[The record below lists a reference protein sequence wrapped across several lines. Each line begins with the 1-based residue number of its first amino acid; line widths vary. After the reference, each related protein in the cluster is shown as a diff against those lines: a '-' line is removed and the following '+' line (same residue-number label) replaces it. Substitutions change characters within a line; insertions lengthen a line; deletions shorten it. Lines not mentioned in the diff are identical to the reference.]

1 MPKKQLNDLQEPSNE
16 PQRSKVLLYISFALT
31 AIGAAM
37 ALAVTILIVIP
48 DFIDISWSTLF
59 TNPLTYILIGGL
71 ILVTAG
77 LIMQRVITPPMKA
90 IETEKLRSRLE

>member
-1 MPKKQLNDLQEPSNE
+1 LPKKQSNDMQEPSDE

-37 ALAVTILIVIP
+37 ALAVTILVITP
-48 DFIDISWSTLF
+48 NFEISWSTLF
-59 TNPLTYILIGGL
+59 TNPLTYILIAGL

-77 LIMQRVITPPMKA
+77 FIMHRVITPPMKA
-90 IETEKLRSRLE
+90 TETEKLRSRLE